1 MEGSS
6 GQGAREALSNG
17 ARRHYATAQ
26 AWAFMA
32 SHALDDA
39 MRYTV
44 TEVGETIATVTD
56 EAAVRDAAAMLL
68 GAAYELTRAGLGP
81 EYRDREW

>member
-1 MEGSS
+1 MEGTSE
-6 GQGAREALSNG
+6 QGAREALSQG

-32 SHALDDA
+32 SHALDDS
-39 MRYTV
+39 MRHV
-44 TEVGETIATVTD
+44 TTDAGETIATVTD
-56 EAAVRDAAAMLL
+56 EVAIRDAAAMLL